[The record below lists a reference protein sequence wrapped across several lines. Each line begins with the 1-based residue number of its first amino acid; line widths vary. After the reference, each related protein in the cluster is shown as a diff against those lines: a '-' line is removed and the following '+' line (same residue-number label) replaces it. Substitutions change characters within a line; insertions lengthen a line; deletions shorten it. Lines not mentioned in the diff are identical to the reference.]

1 MMIVGLYLGVS
12 SFALFLIVTGI
23 LQTFALL
30 YKQKIEKRKIA
41 PMVPMM
47 FLSVIIVELLV
58 KFGFY
63 TIKF

>member
-1 MMIVGLYLGVS
+1 MELGKLYH
-12 SFALFLIVTGI
+12 

-30 YKQKIEKRKIA
+30 YMQKIENRKIA

-47 FLSVIIVELLV
+47 FLSVIIVEILV

-63 TIKF
+63 TIRF